1 MVNPVK
7 EGIVMKVKEFDS
19 YRAPRRKPWGAIIA
33 VLLLGVGTYWFF
45 IREKPERPPREKQE
59 QEQSV
64 TLQSPDPAGAK
75 SGGTEQ
81 TTPAPANVLMLMDT
95 AAQLA
100 AAQKFVEARASYLEA
115 LQLTDHPALRREIE
129 SKLAAVNITLLL
141 SPRPMPEKVD
151 YVIKRGDSLGLI
163 ANRFGTTTELI
174 QAINMISNPNL
185 IRQGQRLLVFT
196 GKFEL
201 VANKTT
207 HDMVVLMNG
216 QFFKRYKV
224 GTGVSGKTPVGTFVV
239 REKIAEPTWWPPDGR
254 EVPFGH
260 PDNILGTRWMSV
272 RATGDT
278 PDVRGYG
285 IHGTWEPGSV
295 GKASSAGCLRM
306 INAEVQELFTYI
318 PVGTPLRIDE

>member
-1 MVNPVK
+1 
-7 EGIVMKVKEFDS
+7 MKVKEFDS
-19 YRAPRRKPWGAIIA
+19 YRAPRRKPWGAIGA
-33 VLLLGVGTYWFF
+33 VLLVGAGSYWFF
-45 IREKPERPPREKQE
+45 IREKPERPPRAERSKSAR
-59 QEQSV
+59 SV
-64 TLQSPDPAGAK
+64 SSSQAGADAVADAV
-75 SGGTEQ
+75 
-81 TTPAPANVLMLMDT
+81 PVPANVSLLMDT

-100 AAQKFVEARASYLEA
+100 SAQKFVEARAQYLEA
-115 LQLTDHPALRREIE
+115 LHHADAPSLRRQIE

-141 SPRPMPEKVD
+141 SPRPIPEKVD
-151 YVIKRGDSLGLI
+151 YVIKRGDSLGVI
-163 ANRFGTTTELI
+163 ANRFGTTSELL
-174 QAINMISNPNL
+174 QNNNMISNPNL
-185 IRQGQRLLVFT
+185 IKIGDRLRVFT

-216 QFFKRYKV
+216 EFFKRYKV
-224 GTGVSGKTPVGTFVV
+224 GTGVFGKTPVGTFVV
-239 REKIAEPTWWPPDGR
+239 REKIPEPTWWPPDGR

-285 IHGTWEPGSV
+285 IHGTWEPESV

-306 INAEVQELFTYI
+306 INAEVEELFTYI

>member
-1 MVNPVK
+1 
-7 EGIVMKVKEFDS
+7 MKVKEFDS

-45 IREKPERPPREKQE
+45 IREKPERPPRVKREKTVKPE
-59 QEQSV
+59 SAN
-64 TLQSPDPAGAK
+64 PGDANPGAAGQAA
-75 SGGTEQ
+75 
-81 TTPAPANVLMLMDT
+81 PVPANVLMLMDT

-100 AAQKFVEARASYLEA
+100 TAQKFVEARASYLEA
-115 LQLTDHPALRREIE
+115 LQLADHPALRREIE
-129 SKLAAVNITLLL
+129 TKLAAVNITLLL

-174 QAINMISNPNL
+174 QTINMISNPNM
-185 IRQGQRLLVFT
+185 IKIGDRLRVFT

-207 HDMVVLMNG
+207 HDMVVMMNG

-224 GTGVSGKTPVGTFVV
+224 GTGVFGKTPVGTFVV
-239 REKIAEPTWWPPDGR
+239 REKIPEPTWWPPDGR

-285 IHGTWEPGSV
+285 IHGTWEPDSV

>member
-1 MVNPVK
+1 
-7 EGIVMKVKEFDS
+7 MKVKEFDS
-19 YRAPRRKPWGAIIA
+19 YRAPRRKPWGAIVA
-33 VLLLGVGTYWFF
+33 VLLLGVGTYWFL
-45 IREKPERPPREKQE
+45 IREKPVRPPREDRE
-59 QEQSV
+59 NAPVPDASRPA
-64 TLQSPDPAGAK
+64 SPDGAVETAPAVV
-75 SGGTEQ
+75 
-81 TTPAPANVLMLMDT
+81 PANVSILMDT

-100 AAQKFVEARASYLEA
+100 SAEKFVEARAQYLEA
-115 LQLTDHPALRREIE
+115 LKHTAEASLRRHLE

-141 SPRPMPEKVD
+141 SPRPMAEKVD

-163 ANRFGTTTELI
+163 ASRFGTTSELI
-174 QAINMISNPNL
+174 QNNNMISNPNM
-185 IRQGQRLLVFT
+185 IKVGDRLRVFT

-216 QFFKRYKV
+216 EFFKRYKV
-224 GTGVSGKTPVGTFVV
+224 GTGVFGKTPVGTFVV

-260 PDNILGTRWMSV
+260 KDNILGTRWMSV

-306 INAEVQELFTYI
+306 INEEVQELFTYI

>member
-1 MVNPVK
+1 
-7 EGIVMKVKEFDS
+7 MKVKEFDS
-19 YRAPRRKPWGAIIA
+19 YRAPRRKPWGAIVA
-33 VLLLGVGTYWFF
+33 VLLLGAGTYWFF
-45 IREKPERPPREKQE
+45 IREKPERPPRQE
-59 QEQSV
+59 REAAVSSV
-64 TLQSPDPAGAK
+64 ADPSGAETIAAGETA
-75 SGGTEQ
+75 
-81 TTPAPANVLMLMDT
+81 PVPANVSMLMDT

-100 AAQKFVEARASYLEA
+100 SAQKFVEARASYLEA
-115 LQLTDHPALRREIE
+115 LRHTDDPSLRRQIE
-129 SKLAAVNITLLL
+129 GKLATVNITLLL

-151 YVIKRGDSLGLI
+151 YVVKRGDSLGLI
-163 ANRFGTTTELI
+163 ASRFGTTSELI
-174 QAINMISNPNL
+174 QNNNMISNPNL
-185 IRQGQRLLVFT
+185 IKIGDRLRVFT

-216 QFFKRYKV
+216 EFFKRYKV
-224 GTGVSGKTPVGTFVV
+224 GTGVFGKTPVGTFVV
-239 REKIAEPTWWPPDGR
+239 REKIPEPTWWPPDGR

-260 PDNILGTRWMSV
+260 PDNILGKRWMSV

-285 IHGTWEPGSV
+285 IHGTWQPESV

-306 INAEVQELFTYI
+306 INAEVEELFTYI

>member
-1 MVNPVK
+1 
-7 EGIVMKVKEFDS
+7 MKVKEFDS
-19 YRAPRRKPWGAIIA
+19 YRAPRRKPWGAIVA

-45 IREKPERPPREKQE
+45 IREKPVRPPREDRE
-59 QEQSV
+59 EAPA
-64 TLQSPDPAGAK
+64 PDSSRPAAPGGAV
-75 SGGTEQ
+75 EAP
-81 TTPAPANVLMLMDT
+81 PAAVPANVSILMDT

-100 AAQKFVEARASYLEA
+100 SAEKFVEARAQYMEA
-115 LQLTDHPALRREIE
+115 LKHAAEASLRRHIE

-141 SPRPMPEKVD
+141 SPRPMAEKVD
-151 YVIKRGDSLGLI
+151 YVVKRGDSLGLI
-163 ANRFGTTTELI
+163 ASRSGTTSELI

-216 QFFKRYKV
+216 EFFKRYKV

-239 REKIAEPTWWPPDGR
+239 REKIVEPTWWPPDGR

-260 PDNILGTRWMSV
+260 KDNLLGTRWMSV

-285 IHGTWEPGSV
+285 IHGTWEPDSV

-306 INAEVQELFTYI
+306 KNEEVQELFAYI